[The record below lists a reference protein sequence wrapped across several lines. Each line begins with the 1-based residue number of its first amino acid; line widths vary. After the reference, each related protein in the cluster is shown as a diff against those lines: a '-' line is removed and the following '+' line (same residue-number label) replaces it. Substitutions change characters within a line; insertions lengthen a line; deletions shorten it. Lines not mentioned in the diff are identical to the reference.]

1 RSCRPSAGSKPRGSP
16 SCSWSRT
23 PSSSSTSPTT
33 SSSSTAG
40 TLSSRGR
47 RPSSLSAASTCASIW
62 AYIDRAERRPMKLTV
77 EFPSVSYR
85 EGPPGVMRLAQAIEQ
100 IGYDHI
106 DMFDHVV
113 MGYPMQGRPPGP
125 YPAQMPILEALMVLS
140 YMAAV
145 TSRVTLGTEVLVLP
159 QRHPTLVA
167 KQVSTLDTLSGGR
180 VRLGVGVGWQES
192 EYEALGE
199 DFHTRGARMDEAIRL
214 LRTYWSDAQVDFKG
228 QHYQITAIGMEPK
241 PPQGR
246 RLPIWVGGRS
256 ERALRRV
263 GELGDGWL
271 GNQIADAQ
279 GARLAIDTIRRHA
292 VAGRRGQALL
302 RRARAHRGPRGRSQG
317 DGLRVDRAQRDG
329 DLPGRR
335 ALGRRDDRRARRA
348 PHEDPRRGRIATRR
362 EAMDF
367 EVTYTEE
374 QQRFRREVRT

>member
-1 RSCRPSAGSKPRGSP
+1 
-16 SCSWSRT
+16 
-23 PSSSSTSPTT
+23 
-33 SSSSTAG
+33 
-40 TLSSRGR
+40 
-47 RPSSLSAASTCASIW
+47 
-62 AYIDRAERRPMKLTV
+62 MKLTV

-85 EGPPGVMRLAQAIEQ
+85 EGAQGVARLAQAIEQ

-113 MGYPMQGRPPGP
+113 MGYPIAGRPPGP
-125 YPAQMPILEALMVLS
+125 YPPQMPILEALMALS

-214 LRTYWSDAQVDFKG
+214 LRMCWSDAQIDFDG
-228 QHYQITAIGMEPK
+228 PHYRVMAMGCEPK
-241 PPQGR
+241 PPQGG

-263 GELGDGWL
+263 GELADGWL

-279 GARLAIDTIRRHA
+279 GARLAIDSIRRYA
-292 VAGRRGQALL
+292 AAAGRDPATIGLQAMVASPP
-302 RRARAHRGPRGRSQG
+302 RDAAGKRFYAEHDASCRARS
-317 DGLRVDRAQRDG
+317 
-329 DLPGRR
+329 
-335 ALGRRDDRRARRA
+335 
-348 PHEDPRRGRIATRR
+348 I
-362 EAMDF
+362 
-367 EVTYTEE
+367 
-374 QQRFRREVRT
+374 